1 MRGPKQRRQ
10 MSFMWFK
17 NLLVYRFTRP
27 FEHSADEL
35 NTLLEPMSFTPC
47 GAQDQLSM
55 GWATPLGDAGSELIH
70 PCNPYVMVCLK
81 QQEKVLPAAVVK
93 EFLEDKLKEIEAN
106 DGRRPGRKE
115 RNQLKD
121 EILFDLL
128 PRAFVRSRRT
138 YAYIDTRDNL
148 LVIDSPSHKRAED
161 LMSLLR
167 DSLGSLPVVPLQA
180 KNTAQHVMTD
190 WLVNTAPANF
200 EFGGECELKDKA
212 DESAVIRAKNQ
223 DLHSKQIQSHLESG
237 MFVSKLA
244 LHWQG
249 GIDFVIDD
257 QLAIKRLNFDD
268 MIRDKADDIH
278 SDTFA
283 EQFDADFSIM
293 TAEIARLLPAV
304 LEAFGGEAVSEG
316 DQAA

>member
-1 MRGPKQRRQ
+1 
-10 MSFMWFK
+10 MWFK

-27 FEHSADEL
+27 FELSAEQL
-35 NTLLEPMSFTPC
+35 NEKLDAMSFTPC
-47 GAQDQLSM
+47 GSQDQLSM
-55 GWATPLGDAGSELIH
+55 GWATPLGDAGSELSH
-70 PCNPYVMVCLK
+70 PCNGYIMLCLK

-93 EFLEDKLKEIEAN
+93 EFLEEKVKDIEAN
-106 DGRRPGRKE
+106 DGRKPGRKE
-115 RNQLKD
+115 RSQLKD

-128 PRAFVRSRRT
+128 PKAFVRSRRT

-161 LMSLLR
+161 LMVLLR
-167 DSLGSLPVVPLQA
+167 DSLGSLPVIPLQA

-190 WLVNTAPANF
+190 WLVNAAPSGF

-249 GIDFVIDD
+249 GIDFVVDD
-257 QLAIKRLNFDD
+257 QLTIKRLNFDD

-278 SDTFA
+278 SDSFA

-304 LEAFGGEAVSEG
+304 LEAFGGEAESEG
-316 DQAA
+316 EQAA